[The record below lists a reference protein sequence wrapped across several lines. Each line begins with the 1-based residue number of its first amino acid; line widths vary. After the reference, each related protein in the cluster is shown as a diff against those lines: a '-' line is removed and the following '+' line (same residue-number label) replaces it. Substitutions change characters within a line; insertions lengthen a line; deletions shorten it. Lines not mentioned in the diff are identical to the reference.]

1 MHLEGSS
8 SLEPPEK
15 NSAFIRDSEHRI
27 QSCLAGL
34 LITYS
39 EPAQGCLFKPLNL
52 WPLVTQQEKMNAG
65 HWPAL
70 QCQSQVFAMRLACNE
85 KVMLPQFLGGPAR
98 HCLPPPTSS
107 GCSLSI
113 LTSHPLGGLSST
125 SSSQWITSSLWA
137 HALHEN
143 NHLLPRFFYLYV
155 WFHPPRPQA
164 PGKGRKETFISES
177 SALNTEQAYGR

>member
-1 MHLEGSS
+1 MHPEGSS

-27 QSCLAGL
+27 QPCLAGF

-39 EPAQGCLFKPLNL
+39 EPAHGCMFKPLNL
-52 WPLVTQQEKMNAG
+52 WPLVTQQEKMNTG

-98 HCLPPPTSS
+98 HCV
-107 GCSLSI
+107 C
-113 LTSHPLGGLSST
+113 H
-125 SSSQWITSSLWA
+125 
-137 HALHEN
+137 H
-143 NHLLPRFFYLYV
+143 HLLWLFPLNSNITPPGRPFLNFFQPVDHFLSV
-155 WFHPPRPQA
+155 GPC
-164 PGKGRKETFISES
+164 S
-177 SALNTEQAYGR
+177 S